1 MADQLYPFIN
11 VHAVLVVPLSARD
24 TLHQGSTLSI
34 VLVPGKQADAEN
46 IHSLPVNNSMFFASS
61 SMVLL
66 FLLVDVDSVMY
77 WRDDSMSRSSPL
89 AFLDDS

>member
-1 MADQLYPFIN
+1 M
-11 VHAVLVVPLSARD
+11 VPLSARD

-34 VLVPGKQADAEN
+34 VLVPGKPADAEN

-61 SMVLL
+61 SMVL
-66 FLLVDVDSVMY
+66 FLLDVDSVMY